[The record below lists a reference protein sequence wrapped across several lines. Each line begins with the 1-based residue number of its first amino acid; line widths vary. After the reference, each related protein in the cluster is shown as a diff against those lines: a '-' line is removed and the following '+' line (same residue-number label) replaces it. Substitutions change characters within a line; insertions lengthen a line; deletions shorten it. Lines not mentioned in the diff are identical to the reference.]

1 MASSALKKIA
11 MFSAREYDESS
22 FRGILSSKSDYELNF
37 ISETLT
43 PLTAFKAAGSSV
55 VCAFVN
61 DDLGKETLRLLA
73 TEGVKIIAMRCA
85 GFNNVELSEA
95 GKLGLKVVRVP
106 AYSPAAV
113 AEHAVALMM
122 ALNRNLKKA
131 NDRTRHLNF
140 ELSGLVGHDIRS
152 RTVGVI
158 GTGKIGMAF
167 LRILHGFGSKLLAH
181 DIYENPEAKALGV
194 EYVALDDLLRRSV
207 APCLSTL
214 RVVASLTLM
223 PL

>member
-1 MASSALKKIA
+1 
-11 MFSAREYDESS
+11 
-22 FRGILSSKSDYELNF
+22 LNF

-43 PLTAFKAAGSSV
+43 PSTASKAAGASV

-95 GKLGLKVVRVP
+95 GKLGIKVVRVP

-122 ALNRNLKKA
+122 VSHIFFAVCVHTCRES
-131 NDRTRHLNF
+131 TSF
-140 ELSGLVGHDIRS
+140 
-152 RTVGVI
+152 T
-158 GTGKIGMAF
+158 F
-167 LRILHGFGSKLLAH
+167 F
-181 DIYENPEAKALGV
+181 
-194 EYVALDDLLRRSV
+194 RR
-207 APCLSTL
+207 
-214 RVVASLTLM
+214 
-223 PL
+223 